1 MLFLTL
7 LHAKK
12 PSHKIACHGIY
23 LITFI
28 PQDDLLKILGEK
40 HPLYDFLS
48 ILSLKCSYILF
59 SKEHVREILLE
70 VNLHKSAGNSHLILS
85 CMTVLV
91 VLHLFLFYWFI
102 YLFIQLCSTC
112 SQLAKY
118 HSLLRSHFK
127 HMIQLFPTPYYGNEQ
142 PKKKSK
148 RS

>member
-7 LHAKK
+7 LLVKES
-12 PSHKIACHGIY
+12 SHKIASHGLY

-59 SKEHVREILLE
+59 SKEHVRDILLE
-70 VNLHKSAGNSHLILS
+70 VNLHKSAGSSHLILS

-91 VLHLFLFYWFI
+91 VVHLFLIYWSI

-112 SQLAKY
+112 SQVSFTCKV
-118 HSLLRSHFK
+118 SL
-127 HMIQLFPTPYYGNEQ
+127 
-142 PKKKSK
+142 
-148 RS
+148 